1 MRKTTIILLLSLSS
15 MLLLTTCKNPGIDYN
30 TFSITEENIQPGAHN
45 VMVSGEY
52 DFLGEVTNMKLNIGL
67 DEQLTDAES
76 HSMNLDN
83 QSFSVT
89 VDNLKPSTSYYYCYV
104 VEFDNNHKLLTDVDI
119 FKTLSE
125 KPVVRILEAHVVD
138 STKISVKCIVDDDF
152 GMDIT
157 ERGICW
163 NHTGNPSLND
173 NHVAQAHPV
182 NGLGEYTCDITSH
195 PLNPPYYIRAYAKN
209 SMGTSY
215 SNEVLPIEKPTV
227 ETLPTEASAIT
238 QTSATCM
245 GRIVKEGS
253 SPILQC
259 GICWSTTSD
268 PVNNGVFSPSVSNE
282 NILVTLSELT
292 PGTTY
297 YYCAYAINNVGAGYG
312 TIMNFNTNKGDNPV
326 VRIDE
331 IEETLT
337 GTAVCKC
344 FAENEG
350 SSPISERGVCWSTSH
365 NPTITDS
372 HQSNGSGTGNY
383 TVILTNLT
391 EDETYY
397 VCAYAKNSEGHIGYS
412 SEVPFEMKKIFTV
425 SVSAEP
431 NGGGTVQGG
440 GSYFRGDPCTV
451 TAEPNTGYR
460 FQYWAKDNIIILEST
475 HTFTVTSDVSLVAHF
490 NDSPDGTIGGS
501 FTIDYNE
508 NKVWFSQGNLQYQA
522 STGTW
527 RFAEHQWDYVGGTY
541 YGEEYGN
548 VYDNGVKCDNA
559 LISQSYSG
567 WIDLFGWATSGYDNP
582 SDPNNVN
589 FHPWSY
595 SSELSGYGPSTSLGE
610 QLTGNLAYYDWGV
623 YNSISNGGD
632 QPNLWRTLSKDEWNY
647 IIKERNASTVNGIPN
662 ARFVKA
668 RVNDVIGVVLFPDEY
683 THPTGVEQPIGINM
697 ENTNGNNYSTT
708 EFALMQAAGAVFLP
722 AAGKRYGRTVSEL
735 DIVHYWS
742 VSYDNSTTAY
752 ELTSNP
758 NSLKLVTRNR
768 CDGLSVRLVCPVR

>member
-1 MRKTTIILLLSLSS
+1 MRNTIIIFLLSLSFT
-15 MLLLTTCKNPGIDYN
+15 LLFTTCKNPGIDYN
-30 TFSITEENIQPGAHN
+30 TFSITEENIQPGVHN

-52 DFLGEVTNMKLNIGL
+52 DFLGEVMNMKLNIGL
-67 DEQLTDAES
+67 NEQLTDAES

-83 QSFSVT
+83 QSFSIT

-173 NHVAQAHPV
+173 NHVANPV
-182 NGLGEYTCDITSH
+182 NGNGLGEYTCEITSH

-209 SMGTSY
+209 RMGTSY
-215 SNEVLPIEKPTV
+215 SDQNMPIEKPTV

-253 SPILQC
+253 SPIIQC
-259 GICWSTTSD
+259 GICWGTTSD
-268 PVNNGVFSPSVSNE
+268 PIHNGVYSPSVSNE
-282 NILVTLSELT
+282 NILVALSELT

-297 YYCAYAINNVGAGYG
+297 YYCAYAINNVGTGYG
-312 TIMNFNTNKGDNPV
+312 TILNFNTNKGEDPV

-337 GTAVCKC
+337 GTVVCNC
-344 FAENEG
+344 FVEDEG
-350 SSPISERGVCWSTSH
+350 SSSISERGVCWSTSH
-365 NPTITDS
+365 NPTITDN
-372 HQSNGSGTGNY
+372 HLSNGSGAGSY
-383 TVILTNLT
+383 TINLTNLT

-397 VCAYAKNSEGHIGYS
+397 VCAYAKNNDGHIGYS
-412 SEVPFEMKKIFTV
+412 NEVPFEMKKIFTV

-431 NGGGTVQGG
+431 NGSGTLHGG
-440 GSYFRGDPCTV
+440 GRYFRGDSCTV

-475 HTFTVTSDVSLVAHF
+475 HTFTVTSGVSLVAHF
-490 NDSPDGTIGGS
+490 NDSPVGTIGGS
-501 FTIDYNE
+501 FTIDYNG
-508 NKVWFSQGNLQYQA
+508 NKVWFSQGNLQYNAFTQTWQFA
-522 STGTW
+522 SQQYEIIGNGNSNIS
-527 RFAEHQWDYVGGTY
+527 ETY
-541 YGEEYGN
+541 N
-548 VYDNGVKCDNA
+548 
-559 LISQSYSG
+559 G
-567 WIDLFGWATSGYDNP
+567 WIDLFGWATSGYD
-582 SDPNNVN
+582 SNNVN
-589 FHPWSY
+589 CQPWCN
-595 SSELSGYGPSTSLGE
+595 SSESSGYGPSGLPGDGMPGE
-610 QLTGNLAYYDWGV
+610 LTGNMAYYDWGV
-623 YNSISNGGD
+623 NNPISNGGD
-632 QPNLWRTLSKDEWNY
+632 QPNLWRTLSKNEWFF
-647 IIKERNASTVNGIPN
+647 ILKERNASTVNGIPN

-668 RVNDVIGVVLFPDEY
+668 RVNNVFGVVLFPDEY
-683 THPTGVEQPIGINM
+683 THPTGIGQPTGINV
-697 ENTNGNNYSTT
+697 ENTNENNYSTT

-722 AAGKRYGRTVSEL
+722 AAGKRYVNTVNEL

-742 VSYDNSTTAY
+742 VTYDNRSTAY
-752 ELTSNP
+752 ELKYDP
-758 NSLKLVTRNR
+758 NSLNDLNPLKLIPRVR
-768 CDGLSVRLVCPVR
+768 CDGLSVRLVCPFR